1 MLELTI
7 LSPHRDDAAFSL
19 SVALSYW
26 SKLSL
31 KLSVVNFFTVSEY
44 APHALST
51 RASTISAIRTRED
64 HSALSAIDGGIRVE
78 AFNLLD
84 APLRFGIGA
93 DAICRSETAALQ
105 STSEIDAL
113 GLRLRKYFERGLVL
127 APLALG
133 DHVDHLAVSKA
144 AQASSMRHK
153 LGFYEDLPYATWT
166 SESTFRHRLHKTE
179 QHTGVHLRS
188 VVIRNRNFTV
198 AHKRRLIN
206 RYRSQITPEEAASIA
221 QYACNYGGGER
232 VWIPRYSSAWKSLSQ

>member
-7 LSPHRDDAAFSL
+7 LSPHCDDAAFSL

-31 KLSVVNFFTVSEY
+31 KLNVVNFFTVSEY

-51 RASTISAIRTRED
+51 GASAVSAVRSRED
-64 HSALSAIDGGIRVE
+64 HSALAAIDRGIRVE
-78 AFNLLD
+78 ALNLLD
-84 APLRFGIGA
+84 APLRFGVGA

-105 STSEIDAL
+105 SASEIDAL
-113 GLRLRKYFERGLVL
+113 GQSLRKYFKRGLVL

-144 AQASSMRHK
+144 AQASSTDRK

-166 SESTFRHRLHKTE
+166 SESAFCHRLHKTE
-179 QHTGVHLRS
+179 QHTGVHLRG

-206 RYRSQITPEEAASIA
+206 KYRSQITPEEATSIA
-221 QYACNYGGGER
+221 HFAYNYGGGER
-232 VWIPRYSSAWKSLSQ
+232 VWFPKYGVAWNPLVQ